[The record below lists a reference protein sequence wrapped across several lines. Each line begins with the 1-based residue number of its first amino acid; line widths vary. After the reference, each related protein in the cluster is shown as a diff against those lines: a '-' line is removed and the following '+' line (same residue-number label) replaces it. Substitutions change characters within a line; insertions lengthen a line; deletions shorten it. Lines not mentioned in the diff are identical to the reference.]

1 MGEGSVI
8 SAYTGSRTAFIDI
21 AGMWF
26 RGRARRDGRRLLP
39 RPRLAGDVGPGD
51 EAVGWLR
58 TGDSAREAIGSVGDV
73 DLTTAGEAG
82 RARRDMPAADGLAG
96 RGSPPAKR
104 LTAGFVANRSGFSW
118 ELGPGMRRK
127 RSSS

>member
-1 MGEGSVI
+1 MGEGAGTS
-8 SAYTGSRTAFIDI
+8 SYTGSRVAFVDMV
-21 AGMWF
+21 GKWL
-26 RGRARRDGRRLLP
+26 RGRARREGRKLLP
-39 RPRLAGDVGPGD
+39 RPRPVGDVGPGD
-51 EAVGWLR
+51 EAVGRLR
-58 TGDSAREAIGSVGDV
+58 TGDSARGATESVGDV

-104 LTAGFVANRSGFSW
+104 LTAGLAANWSDFSW
-118 ELGPGMRRK
+118 ELGPGMRRR